1 MDPLFPQIPE
11 NLAEVSDEEIA
22 QLLTD
27 HLAAAELI
35 DNDDA
40 EFLKGLTADEILE
53 QYTNG
58 VAQIK
63 NLRAE
68 HKAREGAHAAFVA
81 KRDELKQALNAE
93 DEPEGDEGDDDKP
106 EVTAEAEAEVV
117 AEAEAILEETPAEEA
132 VAEAVEEQVLVT
144 ASVTP
149 TPRYAR
155 TPPAPAANRISVST
169 PEPQGTALVAAGEM
183 GLQYREPLTPATFG
197 NLVVDAAS
205 HHGPHPKVDAPG
217 RYRFGGPEH
226 KIARADFSFPAD
238 RTLTGNLDEDSEKIR
253 AKIPATSLPGFGMG
267 TEENGALTA
276 SGGICA
282 PSTPFYTMPNFGTE
296 AEPVWDSL
304 PVFQAARGGVNV
316 PTPTYIADITTAI
329 SSISEANDQLG
340 GTFAT
345 KSCQDLTCP
354 AYTETQV
361 QILAHCREYGNLN
374 ARTWP
379 EKIAHENALTMQAL
393 ARTTEEFML
402 DRIKALSVN
411 VTNGLET
418 LGALI
423 YLVDA
428 IVKSKFGIAGRLR
441 MPANARFTALLPSYT
456 LDLLLL
462 DTIQTQ
468 FDRFRS
474 KAELEAYLRGA
485 GIDPVYYLDTPTTGT
500 TQLPDSAQTAA
511 AIDGLPD
518 IVQWAI
524 YPQGAFL
531 GIDSGTL
538 ELGIVRDSVLNS
550 TNDFQVFGER
560 FRNLVRIAPAQ
571 AAYWVSSDICAS
583 GQFPPAGT
591 VRTCD

>member
-1 MDPLFPQIPE
+1 
-11 NLAEVSDEEIA
+11 
-22 QLLTD
+22 
-27 HLAAAELI
+27 
-35 DNDDA
+35 
-40 EFLKGLTADEILE
+40 
-53 QYTNG
+53 
-58 VAQIK
+58 
-63 NLRAE
+63 
-68 HKAREGAHAAFVA
+68 
-81 KRDELKQALNAE
+81 
-93 DEPEGDEGDDDKP
+93 
-106 EVTAEAEAEVV
+106 
-117 AEAEAILEETPAEEA
+117 
-132 VAEAVEEQVLVT
+132 
-144 ASVTP
+144 
-149 TPRYAR
+149 
-155 TPPAPAANRISVST
+155 
-169 PEPQGTALVAAGEM
+169 
-183 GLQYREPLTPATFG
+183 
-197 NLVVDAAS
+197 
-205 HHGPHPKVDAPG
+205 
-217 RYRFGGPEH
+217 
-226 KIARADFSFPAD
+226 
-238 RTLTGNLDEDSEKIR
+238 
-253 AKIPATSLPGFGMG
+253 
-267 TEENGALTA
+267 
-276 SGGICA
+276 
-282 PSTPFYTMPNFGTE
+282 
-296 AEPVWDSL
+296 
-304 PVFQAARGGVNV
+304 VNV
-316 PTPTYIADITTAI
+316 PAATYIADITTAI
-329 SSISEANDQLG
+329 SSISEANDALG

-354 AYTETQV
+354 AYTETAI

-374 ARTWP
+374 ARAWP

-393 ARTTEEFML
+393 ARTSEEFML

-474 KAELEAYLRGA
+474 KGEIEAYLRGA

-518 IVQWAI
+518 NVQWAI
-524 YPQGAFL
+524 FPQGAFL

-538 ELGIVRDSVLNS
+538 ELGIVRDSTLNS

-560 FRNLVRIAPAQ
+560 FRNVARIAPAQ
-571 AAYWVSSDICAS
+571 AAYWVTSDICAS

>member
-1 MDPLFPQIPE
+1 MDPLFPKIPE
-11 NLAEVSDEEIA
+11 NLAEVSDADIA

-35 DNDDA
+35 DTDDQ
-40 EFLKGLTADEILE
+40 EFLKGLTADEIIA
-53 QYTNG
+53 QYAVG
-58 VAQIK
+58 VDQIK
-63 NLRAE
+63 TLRAE
-68 HKAREGAHAAFVA
+68 NKEREGAYAEFVA
-81 KRDELKQALNAE
+81 KRDELKNALNEEDAE
-93 DEPEGDEGDDDKP
+93 GGEEGDDDAA
-106 EVTAEAEAEVV
+106 EVTAEADVV
-117 AEAEAILEETPAEEA
+117 AEAEAILEETP
-132 VAEAVEEQVLVT
+132 VVEEVVEERELVT
-144 ASVTP
+144 ASVVP
-149 TPRYAR
+149 SPRYSR
-155 TPPAPAANRISVST
+155 TPPAPAANRISVAT
-169 PEPQGTALVAAGEM
+169 VEPTGTALVAAGEM
-183 GLQYREPLTPATFG
+183 GLQYRDPLTPDTLAM
-197 NLVVDAAS
+197 LVKDAAV
-205 HHGPHPKVDAPG
+205 HHGPHPKTDEPG

-226 KIARADFSFPAD
+226 KIARADFVPSWPAE
-238 RTLTGNLDEDSEKIR
+238 RILTGNLDEDT
-253 AKIPATSLPGFGMG
+253 AKIQALVPETSIPGFGKG

-276 SGGICA
+276 SGGLCA
-282 PSTPFYTMPNFGTE
+282 PLTPIYSMPNFGTE

-316 PTPTYIADITTAI
+316 PTATYIADITTAI
-329 SSISEANDQLG
+329 SSISEANDALG

-354 AYTETQV
+354 AYTETAI

-374 ARTWP
+374 ARAWP

-393 ARTTEEFML
+393 ARTSEEFML

-423 YLVDA
+423 YLIDG

-441 MPANARFTALLPSYT
+441 MPANARFTALLPSYA

-474 KAELEAYLRGA
+474 RGEIDAYLRGS
-485 GIDPVYYLDTPTTGT
+485 GIDPVYYLDTPTTGDS
-500 TQLPDSAQTAA
+500 QLPDSAQTAA
-511 AIDGLPD
+511 AIDGFPNN
-518 IVQWAI
+518 VQWAI
-524 YPQGAFL
+524 FPQGAFL

-538 ELGIVRDSVLNS
+538 ELGIVRDSTLNS

-560 FRNLVRIAPAQ
+560 FRNVARIAPAQ
-571 AAYWVSSDICAS
+571 AAYWVSTDWCPI

-591 VRTCD
+591 ARTCE